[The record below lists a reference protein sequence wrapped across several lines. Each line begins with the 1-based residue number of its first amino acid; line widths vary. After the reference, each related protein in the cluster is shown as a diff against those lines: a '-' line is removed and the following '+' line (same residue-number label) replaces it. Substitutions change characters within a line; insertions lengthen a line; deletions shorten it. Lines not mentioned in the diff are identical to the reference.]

1 MVFSGFLL
9 TYQRVLYTYF
19 DMVSRKKF
27 YIISSLPLAHV
38 QYINIRVSENWVPQN
53 HQFPDWDLSVLPAIL
68 FPRLSIYLSYLIQS
82 NPIHSHLICGM
93 EGVWIWMSWLKIR
106 NRTTTCSCVA
116 KVCRHYDHCGIWRQ
130 GMAPGA
136 LTVTNRTRGVLTKWE
151 PTVMALYQL

>member
-1 MVFSGFLL
+1 ML
-9 TYQRVLYTYF
+9 TYQRVIYIYIHTWYGFQEKVLYN
-19 DMVSRKKF
+19 
-27 YIISSLPLAHV
+27 IIIALGPCPIY
-38 QYINIRVSENWVPQN
+38 QYQGFWKLGTPK
-53 HQFPDWDLSVLPAIL
+53 PSV
-68 FPRLSIYLSYLIQS
+68 PRLRFVSFACYIVSPSIYLSIYLIQS